1 MMIGSLLLMLVLL
14 LPDSRTLA
22 RLDTNE
28 VNIFHL
34 IDNALWG
41 EVDGSYLKGDFP
53 CGSIKCTIISTDSDN
68 GVQTKS
74 QDLLNVLVR
83 KYQSLYRHKYSKGI
97 SVGLYNIHSWK
108 PISKVPHKPDKL
120 NLPTALNIAE
130 SEESYS
136 RFRFLFDSSFPH
148 FDANST
154 THPMSGPLLQ
164 RSYVSVNV
172 LNASRLLPLKPFE
185 TLIRGASFVA
195 STCHRGKSTTKRE
208 QFVEAIGRHIR
219 VDSLGACMKSSVG
232 PEGITLGVGSSALEN
247 LQLKQRAISHY
258 LFHLAFEN
266 TYEPGYVTEK
276 VFDALIAGV
285 VPVFLG
291 SSADCKRLLPSPKA
305 AVFIDDFNGNIGA
318 VAQHLVYLS
327 NNRTAY
333 DEYRTGWRKEFD
345 QTAYQDRNP
354 LISKSWPCRICEWA
368 RETYLSRNP

>member
-1 MMIGSLLLMLVLL
+1 MKCVPMMIGCLLLMLVLL

-83 KYQSLYRHKYSKGI
+83 KYQSLYRHKYSWGI

-120 NLPTALNIAE
+120 NLPTTLNIAE

-154 THPMSGPLLQ
+154 TPPNVGPAAAAI
-164 RSYVSVNV
+164 VCVCECFECFSVV
-172 LNASRLLPLKPFE
+172 TLE
-185 TLIRGASFVA
+185 TL
-195 STCHRGKSTTKRE
+195 
-208 QFVEAIGRHIR
+208 
-219 VDSLGACMKSSVG
+219 
-232 PEGITLGVGSSALEN
+232 
-247 LQLKQRAISHY
+247 
-258 LFHLAFEN
+258 
-266 TYEPGYVTEK
+266 
-276 VFDALIAGV
+276 
-285 VPVFLG
+285 
-291 SSADCKRLLPSPKA
+291 
-305 AVFIDDFNGNIGA
+305 
-318 VAQHLVYLS
+318 
-327 NNRTAY
+327 
-333 DEYRTGWRKEFD
+333 
-345 QTAYQDRNP
+345 
-354 LISKSWPCRICEWA
+354 
-368 RETYLSRNP
+368 